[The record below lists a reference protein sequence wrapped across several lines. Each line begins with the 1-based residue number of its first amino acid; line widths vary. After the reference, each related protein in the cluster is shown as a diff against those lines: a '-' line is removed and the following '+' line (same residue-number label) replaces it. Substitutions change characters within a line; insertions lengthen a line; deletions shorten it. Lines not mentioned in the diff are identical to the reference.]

1 MFGPVHIDRGVL
13 GYAPGKRPPRR
24 YLSAVNK

>member
-13 GYAPGKRPPRR
+13 GDAPGKRPLRR
-24 YLSAVNK
+24 YLAAVNK